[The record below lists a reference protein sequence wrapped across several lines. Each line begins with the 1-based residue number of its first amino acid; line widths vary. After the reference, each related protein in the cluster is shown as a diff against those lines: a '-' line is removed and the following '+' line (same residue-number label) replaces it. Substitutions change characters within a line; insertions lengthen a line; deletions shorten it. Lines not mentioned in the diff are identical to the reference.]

1 MERPIPYK
9 GDDTYIF
16 ISYAHRDS
24 DRVWPI
30 VERMQR
36 NGYRVWYDEGIDP
49 GTEWDENIAAHIEKC
64 NYFIAF
70 LSAAYLGSENCKD
83 ELNFVRDVGKDRLLV
98 YLEDVSLPSGMRMRL
113 GRLQA
118 IHWYNYANTEQ
129 AFAKLYETPELSR
142 FITSLT
148 PRTES
153 ASATELKSQE
163 PTFKPKGLSP
173 DLSGRS
179 EAEPKAEQTENP
191 TAQPPMTPQQHY
203 DLGAVLYEQKNYKQA
218 AQAFITAAGGGHI
231 AAQHVLGVCFELG
244 RGVRQD
250 TRAAVVCYRKAAEQG
265 LAAAQFS
272 LGLCLANGTGI
283 AQDLHAAVV
292 CYRQAAKQ
300 GHADAQNSLA
310 VCLAN
315 GTGVAAD
322 PAEALRWF
330 RRAAE
335 QGNSRAMY
343 NLGRR
348 YAAGIDV
355 VKDDATA
362 IAFLRKA
369 ADLGHEQ
376 ARRLLAEG
384 YHLKEYQ

>member
-1 MERPIPYK
+1 MDRPSPYK
-9 GDDTYIF
+9 GTEPYIF

-24 DRVWPI
+24 AQVWPI
-30 VERMQR
+30 IQR
-36 NGYRVWYDEGIDP
+36 LHNDGYRVWYDEGIDP
-49 GTEWDENIAAHIEKC
+49 GTEWDEFIATHIEKC
-64 NYFIAF
+64 DYFIAF
-70 LSAAYLGSENCKD
+70 LSTAYLGSENCKD
-83 ELNFVRDVGKDRLLV
+83 ELNYVRDVGKDRLLV
-98 YLEDVSLPSGMRMRL
+98 YLEDVALPSGMRMRL

-118 IHWYNYANTEQ
+118 IHWYNYTDTEQ

-142 FITSLT
+142 FLT
-148 PRTES
+148 PPAPKAEPAPQDEPR
-153 ASATELKSQE
+153 LKEPALKAEDLFSDFFGRNRSQ
-163 PTFKPKGLSP
+163 PK
-173 DLSGRS
+173 
-179 EAEPKAEQTENP
+179 AEPKEAPKPQVP
-191 TAQPPMTPQQHY
+191 LTPQQHY
-203 DLGAVLYEQKNYKQA
+203 AQGTALYEQKNYKQA
-218 AQAFITAAGGGHI
+218 AQAFILAAEGGHV
-231 AAQHVLGVCFELG
+231 AAQNMLGICLEYG

-250 TRAAVVCYRKAAEQG
+250 VRAAVVCYRKAAGHG
-265 LAAAQFS
+265 LAAAQFN
-272 LGLCLANGTGI
+272 LGLCLSNGTGI

-322 PAEALRWF
+322 PAQALLWF
-330 RRAAE
+330 RKAAE
-335 QGNSRAMY
+335 QGNPRALY

-355 VKDDATA
+355 AKDDATA
-362 IAFLRKA
+362 LALLRKA

-376 ARRLLAEG
+376 ARKLLAEG